1 MYYLLY
7 NPKSSKGNSL
17 KKVNKYYKK
26 NSKKYDCYKINL
38 LEIVQKEKIFLKQ
51 CTEEDTIILFGGD
64 GTLDQFLNHIAGEE
78 IPCKFFFYSCGSG
91 NDFAREFKG
100 KCFEITKEIQ
110 DLPKVKVNGKE
121 EYVFINGTGMGIDA
135 VVCRSKSQYKF
146 SEVRKG
152 YFSIALSALK
162 TFRPYSLDVEIDGEC
177 RHYDNVWFFVCNH
190 GKYMG
195 GGMKVAPKAVRKDEF
210 LDVCIVHS
218 ISFRKIILIFPLIYL
233 GWHTLFKRYVEII
246 KCKKFRAI
254 PDGNNILQRDGEI
267 IDYVREME
275 VER

>member
-7 NPKSSKGNSL
+7 NPKSSKGNIL
-17 KKVNKYYKK
+17 KKVNKVYKK
-26 NSKKYDCYKINL
+26 IIKKNDCYKINL
-38 LEIVQKEKIFLKQ
+38 LEIVQKERIFLKQ
-51 CTEEDTIILFGGD
+51 CTPEDTIILFGGD
-64 GTLDQFLNHIAGEE
+64 GTLDLFINQITGERIPFRFLYY
-78 IPCKFFFYSCGSG
+78 PCGSG
-91 NDFAREFKG
+91 NDFSREFKG

-110 DLPKVKVNGKE
+110 NLPRLRVNGKE

-152 YFSIALSALK
+152 YFSIALSSLK

-177 RHYDNVWFFVCNH
+177 RHYDNVWFFICNH

-195 GGMKVAPKAVRKDEF
+195 GGMKVTPKAVRGDD
-210 LDVCIVHS
+210 LIDVCIVHS
-218 ISFRKIILIFPLIYL
+218 LSLRKVIMIFPLIYF
-233 GWHTLFKRYVEII
+233 GWHTLFKRHVEIVR
-246 KCKKFRAI
+246 CKKFKAV
-254 PDGNNILQRDGEI
+254 PHGTNILQRDGEI
-267 IDYVREME
+267 IDYVGEME